1 MERRSTERT
10 AMNQRLRRAR
20 RREWLEVEGREF
32 LKGSAK
38 LDRWSRRV
46 KHQWVVLQDLC
57 TDRGSRV
64 RLGRLIHRLLSH
76 DRGVR
81 ESALAELELAT
92 QLIRAGFTIRFLPEA
107 QARTADLEGRRG
119 ETRIFFEVTALVGSG
134 RHLGLAALQRRRHDE
149 DGPRA
154 VGQAVIDRLT
164 ARIAQKS
171 KQLGDYAAPVML
183 AMSVPKHEPGVRP
196 DEPIVDLK
204 KLAGTV
210 TVLLLGLKQLSGVL
224 ITLWDLEAAP
234 VQSGIR
240 LANVHLV
247 ERSRHQS
254 ASPRVRLLIANPGAE
269 FPLETADLEVLNGLV

>member
-1 MERRSTERT
+1 
-10 AMNQRLRRAR
+10 MNQRLRRAR
-20 RREWLEVEGREF
+20 RREWLEVERGEF
-32 LKGSAK
+32 LDGSAK
-38 LDRWSRRV
+38 LDRWSKRV
-46 KHQWVVLQDLC
+46 KNEWVALQDLC

-92 QLIRAGFTIRFLPEA
+92 QLIRAGFTIRFLPES

-119 ETRIFFEVTALVGSG
+119 EMRIFFEVTALVGSG
-134 RHLGLAALQRRRHDE
+134 RHLSLAALQRRRQDE
-149 DGPRA
+149 DEPRA
-154 VGQAVIDRLT
+154 AGQAVIDRLT

-171 KQLGDYAAPVML
+171 KQLGDYAAPVVL
-183 AMSVPKHEPGVRP
+183 AMSVPKHEPGVRL

-210 TVLLLGLKQLSGVL
+210 TVRLLGLKQLSGVL
-224 ITLWDLEAAP
+224 ITLWDHEAAP

-247 ERSRHQS
+247 ERSRHQT
-254 ASPRVRLLIANPGAE
+254 AFPRVRLLIANPGAE
-269 FPLETADLEVLNGLV
+269 FPLTMASLEALNGLV